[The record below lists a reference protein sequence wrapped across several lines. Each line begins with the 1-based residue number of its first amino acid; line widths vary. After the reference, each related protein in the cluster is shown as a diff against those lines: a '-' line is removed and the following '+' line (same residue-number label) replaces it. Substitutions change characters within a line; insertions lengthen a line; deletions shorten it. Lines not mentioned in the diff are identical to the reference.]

1 MDPILVISIGAFIGA
16 AALAAALVNLSF
28 DFQGTKAEDRL
39 ELLAGGGR
47 SPSAEAVRKGIV
59 KEDLIQ
65 LGKGTLAGISKFT
78 QMGSWSLYLE
88 QADSPVSFAQL
99 IMISAGCAVVGTV
112 GAMLGNA
119 PVPLYPVVGL
129 ILSTFPFIWLSFRR
143 AARFKAFAKQLPD
156 ALELIGRA
164 LRSGHALGSGLN
176 LVVHEMPAPISHE
189 FSLAYEQQN
198 LGVSIEQALKS
209 MLRRMPNL
217 DLKFFVTAVA
227 IQRQCG
233 GDLAEILDK
242 IGYVIRERF
251 KILGT
256 VQALTGEGRLSGV
269 VLMILPIAI
278 FIAVYYLN
286 PSYVM
291 LLFTTPLGKKMI
303 TAGIVMQ
310 VMGAYVINKIIDI
323 KV

>member
-1 MDPILVISIGAFIGA
+1 
-16 AALAAALVNLSF
+16 
-28 DFQGTKAEDRL
+28 
-39 ELLAGGGR
+39 
-47 SPSAEAVRKGIV
+47 
-59 KEDLIQ
+59 
-65 LGKGTLAGISKFT
+65 
-78 QMGSWSLYLE
+78 
-88 QADSPVSFAQL
+88 
-99 IMISAGCAVVGTV
+99 
-112 GAMLGNA
+112 
-119 PVPLYPVVGL
+119 L
-129 ILSTFPFIWLSFRR
+129 ILSTAPFIWLSFRR
-143 AARFKAFAKQLPD
+143 AGRFKKFAKQLPD

-176 LVVHEMPAPISHE
+176 LVVHEMPDPISHE
-189 FSLAYEQQN
+189 FHLAYEQQN
-198 LGVSIEQALKS
+198 LGVSIENALKT
-209 MLRRMPNL
+209 MLKRMPNL